1 MKEIN
6 EIEDDNHEVQIKA
19 RSSTVILIST
29 PSSRTLQN
37 KKELFIVIRDPL
49 KKTRHSYKK

>member
-6 EIEDDNHEVQIKA
+6 EIEDNSHEAQIKA
-19 RSSTVILIST
+19 RLSTVILIST

-49 KKTRHSYKK
+49 KKTRHSYKT

>member
-1 MKEIN
+1 MKQIN
-6 EIEDDNHEVQIKA
+6 EIEDDSHEVQIKA
-19 RSSTVILIST
+19 RLSALILILT
-29 PSSRTLQN
+29 PSAPTLQN